1 MHAALAPLLKK
12 PEGGWHQIFNMINMN
27 GPTVIELINN
37 SRKPLF
43 TFELLPPLKG
53 HSIDRIY
60 NAIDRL
66 MEFAP
71 AYINFTSHRNEV
83 VFAERADGL
92 MEKRVT
98 RKRPGTIAL
107 AAAVKYK
114 YNVTVVPHV
123 LCGGFTK
130 EETEN
135 VLIEMN
141 FLGINDVLALRG
153 DPPKGSRVFIPE
165 KEGHR
170 YTNELVGQINDMNK
184 GKYLDPALKSVSPT
198 SFCIGVAGYPE
209 KHFEA
214 PNMKNDMVN
223 LKRKVDAG
231 AQYIVTQM
239 FFDNKKFY
247 EFRDECRN
255 AGITVPVIPGIKPV
269 TALTDMS
276 LLPQTFHI
284 DLPEE
289 LVHELLK
296 CTTDDDVREAGIEWA
311 TMQSRE
317 LLKNE
322 VPGIHYYT
330 LGRSDNVAR
339 IVKASY

>member
-1 MHAALAPLLKK
+1 MSVIDKIRNAA
-12 PEGGWHQIFNMINMN
+12 G
-27 GPTVIELINN
+27 T
-37 SRKPLF
+37 LF

-53 HSIDRIY
+53 HSIERIY
-60 NAIDRL
+60 ATIDRL
-66 MEFAP
+66 MEFSP
-71 AYINFTSHRNEV
+71 AYINFTSHRNETIYR
-83 VFAERADGL
+83 ERPDGL
-92 MEKRVT
+92 LEKKIV

-114 YNVTVVPHV
+114 YNIPVVPHI

-141 FLGINDVLALRG
+141 FLGIDDVLALRG
-153 DPPKGSRVFIPE
+153 DPQKGSRTFIPE
-165 KEGHR
+165 KDGHTHT
-170 YTNELVGQINDMNK
+170 YELVEQIVNMNN
-184 GKYLDPALKSVSPT
+184 GKYLEESLQNTAPA

-214 PNMKNDMVN
+214 PNRQVDMEN

-231 AQYIVTQM
+231 ASYIVTQM
-239 FFDNKKFY
+239 FFDNSKFHR
-247 EFRDECRN
+247 FVDECRKI
-255 AGITVPVIPGIKPV
+255 GIEVPVIAGIKPIS
-269 TALTDMS
+269 ALNDIN

-284 DLPEE
+284 DMPYE
-289 LVHELLK
+289 LVQALK
-296 CTTDDDVREAGIEWA
+296 QCKTDNEARETGIEWA
-311 TMQSRE
+311 VMQSKE
-317 LLKNE
+317 LISSG

-339 IVKASY
+339 IVKAAF

>member
-1 MHAALAPLLKK
+1 MKMK
-12 PEGGWHQIFNMINMN
+12 
-27 GPTVIELINN
+27 GPTVIDLINN
-37 SRKPLF
+37 SKKPLF

-60 NAIDRL
+60 HTIEGL
-66 MEFAP
+66 LEYSP
-71 AYINFTSHRNEV
+71 AYINFTSHRNEEV
-83 VFAERADGL
+83 LSERPDGL

-114 YNVTVVPHV
+114 YNVTVVPHL

-153 DPPKGSRVFIPE
+153 DPPKGSRVFIAE
-165 KEGHR
+165 KNGHR
-170 YTNELVGQINDMNK
+170 NTNELVKQIADMNH
-184 GKYLDPALKSVSPT
+184 GHYLDPELRNTAAT

-214 PNMKNDMVN
+214 PNMKTDMLN
-223 LKRKVDAG
+223 LKLKVEAG
-231 AQYIVTQM
+231 ASYIVTQM
-239 FFDNKKFY
+239 FFDNSKFY
-247 EFRDECRN
+247 AFRDAARA
-255 AGITVPVIPGIKPV
+255 AGINVPIIPGIKPLS
-269 TALTDMS
+269 ALTDMN

-284 DLPEE
+284 DIPED
-289 LVHELLK
+289 LVHEFSK
-296 CTTDDDVREAGIEWA
+296 CKSDEEARETGIAWA
-311 TMQSRE
+311 TEQSRD

-330 LGRSDNVAR
+330 LGRSDNIAR
-339 IVKASY
+339 IVKASF

>member
-1 MHAALAPLLKK
+1 MS
-12 PEGGWHQIFNMINMN
+12 
-27 GPTVIELINN
+27 VIEKIR
-37 SRKPLF
+37 SAKSTLF

-53 HSIDRIY
+53 HSIERVY
-60 NAIDRL
+60 ATIDRL
-66 MEFAP
+66 MEFSP
-71 AYINFTSHRNEV
+71 AYINFTSHRNETV
-83 VFAERADGL
+83 YRERPDGL
-92 MEKRVT
+92 LEKRVV
-98 RKRPGTIAL
+98 RKRPGTFAL

-114 YNVTVVPHV
+114 YNIPVVPHV

-153 DPPKGSRVFIPE
+153 DPQRGSRTFIPE
-165 KEGHR
+165 KDGHSN
-170 YTNELVGQINDMNK
+170 TWELVKQIVDMNN
-184 GKYLDPALKSVSPT
+184 GKYLEESLQDTAPA

-214 PNMKNDMVN
+214 PNRQVDLEN
-223 LKRKVDAG
+223 LRAKVEAG
-231 AQYIVTQM
+231 ASYIVTQM

-247 EFRDECRN
+247 RFRDECR
-255 AGITVPVIPGIKPV
+255 ALGIDVPIIAGIKPISAV
-269 TALTDMS
+269 NDIN

-284 DLPEE
+284 DMPNE
-289 LVHELLK
+289 LVAALRK
-296 CTTDDDVREAGIEWA
+296 CKTDNEAREVGIEWA
-311 TMQSRE
+311 VQQSKDLIAE
-317 LLKNE
+317 G

-339 IVKASY
+339 IVKAAF

>member
-1 MHAALAPLLKK
+1 MK
-12 PEGGWHQIFNMINMN
+12 
-27 GPTVIELINN
+27 GPTVSDLIK
-37 SRKPLF
+37 SSKRPLF

-60 NAIDRL
+60 HTIEGL
-66 MEFAP
+66 MEYAP

-83 VFAERADGL
+83 VLMERPDGL

-114 YNVTVVPHV
+114 YNVNVVPHV

-153 DPPKGSRVFIPE
+153 DPPKGSRVFLPE
-165 KEGHR
+165 KDGHT
-170 YTNELVGQINDMNK
+170 YTSDLVKQISDMNT
-184 GKYLDPALKSVSPT
+184 GKYLDPDLKNASPT
-198 SFCIGVAGYPE
+198 AFCVGVAGYPE

-214 PNMKNDMVN
+214 PNLRTDLMN

-231 AQYIVTQM
+231 AQYVVTQM
-239 FFDNKKFY
+239 FFDNARFY
-247 EFRDECRN
+247 AFRDACRE
-255 AGITVPVIPGIKPV
+255 AGITVPIIPGIKPV
-269 TALTDMS
+269 SALNDMS

-284 DLPEE
+284 DIPEE
-289 LVHELLK
+289 LVHEFSK
-296 CTTDDDVREAGIEWA
+296 CRTDEEVRETGIEWA
-311 TMQSRE
+311 TAQSRD

-330 LGRSDNVAR
+330 LGRSDNIAR
-339 IVKASY
+339 IVKASF